1 MDLST
6 VFFIINAAALL
17 LGGGPTFP
25 WPHLSAGQPAAI
37 VCAEGHVLAMPSQ
50 QCVFILPDEQAE
62 PAADR
67 G

>member
-25 WPHLSAGQPAAI
+25 WPSLAAGQPAAI
-37 VCAEGHVLAMPSQ
+37 VCAEGHVLAVPAGK
-50 QCVFILPDEQAE
+50 CVSLPVQV
-62 PAADR
+62 ADR
-67 G
+67 Q